1 MDATAR
7 IPTSRSENEF
17 SRNQSRL
24 VKRHQPSALVL
35 YENIGSIVAATTHI
49 SRLRAAVR
57 RFDTMDP
64 GNRPVDIDRGNGHGH
79 RELVERGPVDLPV
92 PFDRSP
98 TNVRPWVDGRAI
110 KMLSEA
116 QVHTFSI
123 AHMSRADNAL

>member
-1 MDATAR
+1 MINLCELAW
-7 IPTSRSENEF
+7 PYGYGLYCYEF

-64 GNRPVDIDRGNGHGH
+64 GNRPVR
-79 RELVERGPVDLPV
+79 
-92 PFDRSP
+92 
-98 TNVRPWVDGRAI
+98 
-110 KMLSEA
+110 
-116 QVHTFSI
+116 
-123 AHMSRADNAL
+123 